1 MKVEIWN
8 GHNIRFVE
16 LNSEWWAVAKDVAE
30 ALGYKKPENAVA
42 IHVCDE
48 DKTTTLIQGSGSNY
62 KTTVVIISEFGMY
75 DLVFSSKM
83 PQAKS
88 FKRWVYSTIQQ
99 LRKLSG
105 LEGFEIFRML
115 DKEHQRKTMNQ
126 LCQSLSHPVQ
136 LDFMK
141 ANMIANKAV
150 STKFGYPKMV
160 KKSEMTPQMLTER
173 EPILEDTV
181 SLMAL
186 QDKYHLNLS
195 VSKAIYDGLD
205 QQVTA

>member
-1 MKVEIWN
+1 MKTELWN
-8 GHNIRFVE
+8 GHPIRFVE
-16 LNSEWWAVAKDVAE
+16 VNNEWVAVAKDVSD
-30 ALGYKKPENAVA
+30 ALDYSDTKQMTKRIPEKYIWTVNLQV
-42 IHVCDE
+42 
-48 DKTTTLIQGSGSNY
+48 QGQGRKSLVL
-62 KTTVVIISEFGMY
+62 TEFGIY
-75 DLVFSSKM
+75 KAIFGSHKKEAEEFQEWVFSVIK
-83 PQAKS
+83 
-88 FKRWVYSTIQQ
+88 Q
-99 LRKLSG
+99 LREQSG
-105 LEGFEIFRML
+105 LQGFEIFRTL

-126 LCQSLSHPVQ
+126 LCQSLSHPVRM
-136 LDFMK
+136 DFMK
-141 ANMIANKAV
+141 ANTIANKAV

-205 QQVTA
+205 QQATA

>member
-1 MKVEIWN
+1 MKTELWN
-8 GHNIRFVE
+8 GHSIRFVE
-16 LNSEWWAVAKDVAE
+16 VSDEWWAIGKDVTD
-30 ALGYKKPENAVA
+30 ALEYLNGPKA
-42 IHVCDE
+42 IKDHVDEE
-48 DKTTTLIQGSGSNY
+48 DKNTITIRYGIKGNPNR
-62 KTTVVIISEFGMY
+62 VIISEFGIY
-75 DLVFSSKM
+75 DLIGSSEM
-83 PQAKS
+83 PQAKQ
-88 FKRWVYSTIQQ
+88 FKRWMYSIIKQ
-99 LRKLSG
+99 LREQSG
-105 LEGFEIFRML
+105 LQGFEIFRTL

-126 LCQSLSHPVQ
+126 LCQSLSHPVRM
-136 LDFMK
+136 DFMK
-141 ANMIANKAV
+141 ANTIANKAV

-205 QQVTA
+205 QQATA

>member
-1 MKVEIWN
+1 MKTELWN
-8 GHNIRFVE
+8 GHSIRFVE
-16 LNSEWWAVAKDVAE
+16 VNNEWVAVAKDVSD
-30 ALGYKKPENAVA
+30 ALDYSDTKQMTKRIPEKYIWTVNLQV
-42 IHVCDE
+42 
-48 DKTTTLIQGSGSNY
+48 QGQGRKSLVL
-62 KTTVVIISEFGMY
+62 TEFGIY
-75 DLVFSSKM
+75 KAIFGSHKKEAEEFQEWVFSVIK
-83 PQAKS
+83 
-88 FKRWVYSTIQQ
+88 Q
-99 LRKLSG
+99 LREQSG
-105 LEGFEIFRML
+105 LQGFEIFRTL

-126 LCQSLSHPVQ
+126 LCQSLSHPVRME
-136 LDFMK
+136 FMK
-141 ANMIANKAV
+141 ANTIANKAV

-181 SLMAL
+181 SLVAL

>member
-1 MKVEIWN
+1 MKTELWN
-8 GHNIRFVE
+8 GHSIRFVE
-16 LNSEWWAVAKDVAE
+16 VNNEWVAVAKDVSD
-30 ALGYKKPENAVA
+30 ALDYSDTKQMTKRIPEKYIWTVNLQV
-42 IHVCDE
+42 
-48 DKTTTLIQGSGSNY
+48 QGQGRKSLVL
-62 KTTVVIISEFGMY
+62 TEFGIY
-75 DLVFSSKM
+75 KAIFGSHKKEAEEFQEWVFSVIK
-83 PQAKS
+83 
-88 FKRWVYSTIQQ
+88 Q
-99 LRKLSG
+99 LREQSG
-105 LEGFEIFRML
+105 LQGFDIFRTL

-136 LDFMK
+136 MDFMK
-141 ANMIANKAV
+141 ANTIANKAV

-205 QQVTA
+205 QQATA

>member
-1 MKVEIWN
+1 MKTELWN
-8 GHNIRFVE
+8 GHSIRFVE
-16 LNSEWWAVAKDVAE
+16 VNNEWVAVAKDVSD
-30 ALGYKKPENAVA
+30 ALDYSDTKQMTKRIPEKYIWTVNLQV
-42 IHVCDE
+42 
-48 DKTTTLIQGSGSNY
+48 QGQGRKSLVL
-62 KTTVVIISEFGMY
+62 TEFGIY
-75 DLVFSSKM
+75 KAIFGSHKKEAEEFQEWVFSVIK
-83 PQAKS
+83 
-88 FKRWVYSTIQQ
+88 Q
-99 LRKLSG
+99 LREQSG
-105 LEGFEIFRML
+105 LQGFEIFRTL

-126 LCQSLSHPVQ
+126 LCQSLSHPVRM
-136 LDFMK
+136 DFMK
-141 ANMIANKAV
+141 ANTIANKAV

>member
-1 MKVEIWN
+1 MKTELWN
-8 GHNIRFVE
+8 GHSIRFVE
-16 LNSEWWAVAKDVAE
+16 VNNEWVAVAKDVSD
-30 ALGYKKPENAVA
+30 ALDYSDTKQMTKRIPEKYIWTVNLQV
-42 IHVCDE
+42 
-48 DKTTTLIQGSGSNY
+48 QGQRRKSLVL
-62 KTTVVIISEFGMY
+62 TEFGIY
-75 DLVFSSKM
+75 KAIFGSHKKEAEEFQEWVFSVIK
-83 PQAKS
+83 
-88 FKRWVYSTIQQ
+88 Q
-99 LRKLSG
+99 LREQSG
-105 LEGFEIFRML
+105 LQGFEIFRTL

-126 LCQSLSHPVQ
+126 LCQSLSHPVRM
-136 LDFMK
+136 DFMK
-141 ANMIANKAV
+141 ANTIANKAV

-205 QQVTA
+205 QQATA